1 MTAKGSGVRV
11 RVNVFP
17 GGFNLPLFVGREKGF
32 FARHDLDV
40 EVQATTGSV
49 EQMSDFAAGRFEIA
63 MTGFDNIVAY
73 VEGDGETSIGEQPD
87 FFAFLGSDDSFLS
100 LVAAPGI
107 EDVAHLRG
115 REIAVDAATTGYAF
129 VLYEL
134 LARAGVQ
141 AGDYEVAKVGGMAQ
155 RWEDLRRGLHPATLL
170 STPYDLLAQSEGFRI
185 LAQVR
190 EALGSYQGNVAAA
203 RRRWA
208 AENSDAVVS
217 YIRSYIDAV
226 QWLYEPSHMN
236 EACDILLANVPGIPA
251 ALARAS
257 YALLLDPAT
266 GFFPDAGIRP
276 DGVRAVLDLRSRHSP
291 SRRPLRDPDKYVDR
305 SYWKAAW
312 EAATA

>member
-1 MTAKGSGVRV
+1 MTAMGKGVRV

-17 GGFNLPLFVGREKGF
+17 GGFNWPLFVASHRGL

-49 EQMSDFAAGRFEIA
+49 EQMSDFAAGRCEIA

-73 VEGDGETSIGEQPD
+73 VEGDGEAPIGAQPD
-87 FFAFLGSDDSFLS
+87 CFAFLGSDDSFLS

-115 REIAVDAATTGYAF
+115 TEIAVDAATTGYAF

-141 AGDYEVAKVGGMAQ
+141 AGDYTVAKVGGMAQ
-155 RWEDLRRGLHPATLL
+155 RWEDLRRGFHPATLL
-170 STPYDLLAQSEGFRI
+170 SAPYDLLAQSEGFRI
-185 LAQVR
+185 LARVR
-190 EALGSYQGNVAAA
+190 EVLGSYQGNVAAA
-203 RRRWA
+203 RRPWA

-217 YIRSYIDAV
+217 YIRSYIEAV
-226 QWLYEPSHMN
+226 HWLCEPSHMD
-236 EACDILLANVPGIPA
+236 EACDILLANVPSIPA
-251 ALARAS
+251 ALARAC
-257 YALLLDPAT
+257 YTRLLDPVT
-266 GFFPDAGIRP
+266 GFFQDAGIRP
-276 DGVRAVLDLRSRHSP
+276 DGVRAVLDLRSRYRP
-291 SRRPLRDPDKYVDR
+291 SRRPLRDPGRYIDL
-305 SYWKAAW
+305 SYW

>member
-1 MTAKGSGVRV
+1 MTANGKKVRV

-17 GGFNLPLFVGREKGF
+17 GGFNWPLFVGREKDF
-32 FARHDLDV
+32 FAGHDLDL
-40 EVQATTGSV
+40 EVQATTGSGQ
-49 EQMSDFAAGRFEIA
+49 QMSDFAAGRFEIA

-73 VEGDGETSIGEQPD
+73 VEGDGEAPIGAQPD
-87 FFAFLGSDDSFLS
+87 FVAFLGSDDSFLS

-107 EDVAHLRG
+107 EDVADLRG

-141 AGDYEVAKVGGMAQ
+141 AGDYTVAKVGGMAQ

-226 QWLYEPSHMN
+226 QWLYEPSHVN

-257 YALLLDPAT
+257 YTLLLDPAT
-266 GFFPDAGIRP
+266 GCFPDAGIRS

-291 SRRPLRDPDKYVDR
+291 SRRPLRDPAKYVDR
-305 SYWKAAW
+305 SYW
-312 EAATA
+312 EAVTA